1 MKSTIKMSLF
11 ALSLTLVSLSSRSQE
26 EDSDHSSTV
35 LSFTS
40 APHPKW
46 VSDKGFW
53 VVEKNIHTPGQSTL
67 YFYNNKKELV
77 YKETVE
83 GVLKLNKKK
92 TLMQIKRTLETV
104 AIAWEKGQP
113 VSDNLFAAA
122 KGK

>member
-1 MKSTIKMSLF
+1 MKSQIKMTLF
-11 ALSLTLVSLSSRSQE
+11 GLTLTLVSLTARSQE
-26 EDSDHSSTV
+26 NNESSPTV

-53 VVEKNIHTPGQSTL
+53 VVEKNIHTPGHNTI
-67 YFYNNKKELV
+67 YFYNNKKELL

-83 GVLKLNKKK
+83 KNFKLNRKK

-104 AIAWEKGQP
+104 AIAWEKGEP
-113 VSDNLFAAA
+113 VGKNLFASA
-122 KGK
+122 KVK